1 MTDLRSE
8 CREVMG
14 HPRETETVPVG
25 VGLAAALYNSSQAQ
39 KGSFPDQ
46 GRITFTPVT
55 GLQLFA
61 CQRSGQL
68 QQDSQPCRSTHGPPQ
83 TFGCL
88 QRHRLGTGS
97 GFRGGHHQ
105 QLPAPRQYRSTGT
118 PADAGLFRARKTEA
132 TCCCT
137 SSDLSAHSASIPLK
151 IEALIRKQSRELR
164 TGLLPQL
171 T

>member
-8 CREVMG
+8 CREVLG

-25 VGLAAALYNSSQAQ
+25 VGLAAAFHNSSQAE

-61 CQRSGQL
+61 CQRSGEL
-68 QQDSQPCRSTHGPPQ
+68 QQDSQRCRSTHGPPQ
-83 TFGCL
+83 IVGCL

-97 GFRGGHHQ
+97 GFTSGHHQ
-105 QLPAPRQYRSTGT
+105 QLPAPRQYRSTST
-118 PADAGLFRARKTEA
+118 PANAGLFRARKTEA
-132 TCCCT
+132 TSCT
-137 SSDLSAHSASIPLK
+137 HQDLSAHSGSIPLK
-151 IEALIRKQSRELR
+151 IEALVRKHPRELH
-164 TGLLPQL
+164 TGFLPQL

>member
-8 CREVMG
+8 CRDVMG
-14 HPRETETVPVG
+14 RPRETAGVPFG
-25 VGLAAALYNSSQAQ
+25 VGLAAALNSSSQAQ

-83 TFGCL
+83 TVGCL

-118 PADAGLFRARKTEA
+118 PSDVGLFSTRETEA
-132 TCCCT
+132 TCCT
-137 SSDLSAHSASIPLK
+137 NQDLSAHSGSIPLK
-151 IEALIRKQSRELR
+151 IEALVRKHPRELH
-164 TGLLPQL
+164 TGFLPQL